1 MRHKRGLLGLC
12 PVCPLPAKRTIVL
25 EIKQRNETC
34 PLPNSKE
41 ESGEGDGF
49 DQPSQHHRTTIDHRR
64 ASEPNG
70 LASRE
75 HMRIQTVVGWS
86 VCLNECWK
94 GMDTATAVAAAACA
108 TLGERD
114 IILNG
119 TVLTAAIRC
128 IPCTECY
135 ALPAVPMN
143 SVDDFDEQ
151 RAERVQEGT
160 GARPVRSDLIC
171 DHSAQFR

>member
-1 MRHKRGLLGLC
+1 MRYKRGLLGL
-12 PVCPLPAKRTIVL
+12 CPLPAKRTIVL
-25 EIKQRNETC
+25 EIKRRNETC
-34 PLPNSKE
+34 PPPNSKE
-41 ESGEGDGF
+41 EEGEGDGF
-49 DQPSQHHRTTIDHRR
+49 DQPSHQRTTIDHRR
-64 ASEPNG
+64 ASRTALPS
-70 LASRE
+70 SRE
-75 HMRIQTVVGWS
+75 HMRIQSVSGGPSS

-94 GMDTATAVAAAACA
+94 GMDMATAACA

-143 SVDDFDEQ
+143 SVDDCNEQ
-151 RAERVQEGT
+151 REERVQEGIA
-160 GARPVRSDLIC
+160 GPRLVRSDLIC
-171 DHSAQFR
+171 DHNSTQFR

>member
-1 MRHKRGLLGLC
+1 MAPKSELTTRAAQMRPPRLC
-12 PVCPLPAKRTIVL
+12 PLSAKRTIENEMRRARGSRGRENVMVL
-25 EIKQRNETC
+25 TN
-34 PLPNSKE
+34 
-41 ESGEGDGF
+41 
-49 DQPSQHHRTTIDHRR
+49 QPSHQRTTIDHRR

-70 LASRE
+70 LAYSRE
-75 HMRIQTVVGWS
+75 HMRIQSVSGGPSS

-94 GMDTATAVAAAACA
+94 GMDMATAACA

-135 ALPAVPMN
+135 AMPAVPMN
-143 SVDDFDEQ
+143 SVDDCDQQQE
-151 RAERVQEGT
+151 ERVQEGIAGPRT
-160 GARPVRSDLIC
+160 TSYRLF
-171 DHSAQFR
+171 Q